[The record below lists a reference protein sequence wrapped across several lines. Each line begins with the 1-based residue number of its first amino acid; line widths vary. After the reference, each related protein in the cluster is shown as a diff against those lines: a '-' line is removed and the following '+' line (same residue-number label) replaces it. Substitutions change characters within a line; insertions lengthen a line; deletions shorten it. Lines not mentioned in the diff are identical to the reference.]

1 MRRASISTWSCLR
14 ARPVPWER
22 AWLRLS
28 KTNCP
33 RDWPAFGI
41 KSDGRTS
48 PRFPFDVLSVFERD
62 VPELCQNAE
71 RSSKNLQPSPDN
83 AKKFQFFSTSNW
95 ILKLFIA
102 YDDVYFYSCLL
113 TELVHLLYINLEK
126 KINRTLALV
135 YSVFTQN
142 YQIEV
147 VFSVIDG
154 TETGKRGIKM
164 KGEGMG
170 TQFSNKYV
178 NTLFNFG
185 GKYSFCVSSVFLCFC
200 RERTSAIDY

>member
-28 KTNCP
+28 KMNCP

-48 PRFPFDVLSVFERD
+48 PRFPFDVLSVFQRD

-83 AKKFQFFSTSNW
+83 AEKFQFFSTSNW
-95 ILKLFIA
+95 ILKLFLA

-113 TELVHLLYINLEK
+113 TELVHLLYINLGK
-126 KINRTLALV
+126 NRQN
-135 YSVFTQN
+135 SSPHVFRF
-142 YQIEV
+142 YLEL
-147 VFSVIDG
+147 SD
-154 TETGKRGIKM
+154 
-164 KGEGMG
+164 
-170 TQFSNKYV
+170 
-178 NTLFNFG
+178 
-185 GKYSFCVSSVFLCFC
+185 
-200 RERTSAIDY
+200 